1 MFLFCSHQGGACKR
15 KGKKRVTTK
24 APSKN
29 QIENA
34 LSKDE
39 RMRALVRFLARR
51 AAENDYKELLNV
63 LNSKP
68 EHGIIPPEREEQ

>member
-1 MFLFCSHQGGACKR
+1 M
-15 KGKKRVTTK
+15 TIK

-29 QIENA
+29 QTEKA

-39 RMRALVRFLARR
+39 RMKALVRFLARR

-63 LNSKP
+63 LNCKL
-68 EHGIIPPEREEQ
+68 ENDIIPPEREEQ